1 MGSVYRITPEQ
12 RRRIVEKAR
21 KDKEKEMVKALKEK
35 EKSEKLEKEKIKK
48 DYPPTILTM
57 SKRIKTIDPW
67 NSIVKLDKYDSAL
80 IVAYKLQQKNL
91 TETRIAVNNKH
102 CWVEFKFADVWYI
115 FDITAITNLE
125 LESPIK
131 AKIEA
136 NHSFYKQLSS
146 YYNIDDF
153 YTRFENKLTLTKDE
167 AKIEAMEDEGLNTV
181 LFLKYH

>member
-21 KDKEKEMVKALKEK
+21 KDKEKEINKALKEK
-35 EKSEKLEKEKIKK
+35 EKMEKLEKEKIKK
-48 DYPPTILTM
+48 NYPPTILTM

-67 NSIVKLDKYDSAL
+67 NTIVKLDKYDSAL

-91 TETRIAVNNKH
+91 SETRIVVNNKH
-102 CWVEFKFADVWYI
+102 CWVEFNFAGVWYI
-115 FDITAITNLE
+115 FDVTAITNLE

-131 AKIEA
+131 AKVEA
-136 NHSFYKQLSS
+136 NHPFYKQLSS
-146 YYNIDDF
+146 YYNIDQF
-153 YTRFENKLTLTKDE
+153 YDKFQHKISITKDE
-167 AKIEAMEDEGLNTV
+167 AKIEAMEDDGLNTV